1 MNPEERNTLIDDL
14 LEGTIGEAD
23 FLRLEAE
30 FCVDP
35 AARAAYFDRVALSQA
50 LAEEAHL
57 AKRQPAYQRR
67 AKLRVI
73 SRSWPAIAAGLVL
86 LLGASGMWWQSQK
99 SPALAAAEETKASG
113 FGVLV
118 DQVGAI
124 WSVEGLHDGAVL
136 PPGRLELQSGVAHV
150 ELFSG
155 VSLVLEGPAEFEIR
169 SAMEIDLPKGRL
181 RARVPETA
189 HGFRVRTEKGDVVD
203 LGTEFALSSSE
214 EGANVQVLDGEIE
227 WHPGEGEKRLMR
239 QGEALQT
246 AGDSVPA
253 AGDLAG
259 LEEFRQRHDAA
270 RELRREAWLERCAS
284 LDQDPRLVF
293 HYRFAT
299 EGHSRQLPNLASGA
313 DRPGP
318 GAVVAA
324 VAAEDRWGQSGNA
337 LDFSP
342 TGSRVRVHVP
352 GEHGSLTLVCWVRIN
367 SLDRQFNSLFL
378 TDGHE
383 VGAPHWQLLQDG
395 RLFFSVK
402 KFASSPGKSLP
413 DKHAFY
419 SSLVWDFS
427 RSGQWIQLAVVY
439 DVASRTV
446 TQYADGEIVGRESI
460 PDDYLVEEVRMGNAS
475 LGNWSEPVYRQDPE
489 FIVRNLNGSFDE
501 FLLFSAALGDQEI
514 RELYETGCP

>member
-1 MNPEERNTLIDDL
+1 MTPEERDELIDDL
-14 LEGTIGEAD
+14 IEGVIGEAD
-23 FLRLEAE
+23 FIRLEAE

-50 LAEEAHL
+50 LAEEAHRASREPAL
-57 AKRQPAYQRR
+57 KRRSR
-67 AKLRVI
+67 LRVLA
-73 SRSWPAIAAGLVL
+73 RAWPALAAGLVL
-86 LLGASGMWWQSQK
+86 LLGMAGMWWQSRNL
-99 SPALAAAEETKASG
+99 PTVVATEEPKASG

-136 PPGRLELQSGVAHV
+136 PPGRLELRSGVAHV

-169 SAMEIDLPKGRL
+169 SAMELDLPRGKL

-189 HGFRVRTEKGDVVD
+189 HGFRVSSAKGDVID

-214 EGANVQVLDGEIE
+214 EGANVEVFDGEIE

-239 QGEALQT
+239 QGDALRTAEGTPPEA
-246 AGDSVPA
+246 G
-253 AGDLAG
+253 GLAG
-259 LEEFRQRHDAA
+259 LEEFRRRHDAV
-270 RELRREAWLERCAS
+270 RQERREAWIERCAS
-284 LDQDPRLVF
+284 LDRDPRLVF

-299 EGHSRQLPNLASGA
+299 EGHSRQLPNLASGSEG
-313 DRPGP
+313 PGP

-324 VAAEDRWGQSGNA
+324 VAAEDRWGRSGEA

-352 GEHGSLTLVCWVRIN
+352 GGHGSLTLVCWVRIN
-367 SLDRQFNSLFL
+367 SLDRLFNSLFL

-383 VGAPHWQLLQDG
+383 VGAPHWQILNDG

-402 KFASSPGKSLP
+402 KYETGDRRP
-413 DKHAFY
+413 DKHPFY
-419 SSLVWDFS
+419 SEPVWDLS
-427 RSGQWIQLAVVY
+427 RSGQWLQLAVVY
-439 DVASRTV
+439 DITSRTV
-446 TQYADGEIVGRESI
+446 TQYADGEIVGREPI
-460 PDDYLVEEVRMGNAS
+460 PGDYLVEEVRMGNAS
-475 LGNWSEPVYRQDPE
+475 IGNWSEPVYRQDPE
-489 FIVRNLNGSFDE
+489 FVVRNLNGSFGE
-501 FLLFSAALGDQEI
+501 FLLFSAALSDGEI
-514 RELYETGCP
+514 RDLHETGKP